1 MDYPSL
7 EYWGSS
13 DKEVDSPVLS
23 PHPAAAI
30 NADNTNGPCEL
41 TAPPVAPS
49 APPPVAEPQMEALA
63 HVEPATPDKSM
74 APSVFH
80 TTLATRASSAPGW
93 GMSRS
98 ALIGT
103 PGRRTAQAPV
113 ARRTPRFVPP
123 SGHMDTPRPQS
134 PNREI
139 AAPAPQEPML
149 RPAQITTIDQL
160 AACVA
165 RVLDL
170 NKEPPS
176 AIESL
181 NPRSPP
187 PRITPSAAPADIN
200 TPDLAA
206 SSSSDDSDSEDGL
219 GGYESDELGDRVKPV
234 SGFAPLSA
242 FAAPLFRTSSS
253 SSIEDPDMP
262 PLVSGSDDESEAK
275 PESSGRR
282 VIAPSAVATL
292 THAVREATN
301 DAPRRSSHAEA
312 STSSAPPPRE
322 RCAEGE
328 EGAAGLSGL
337 LPWRYSFTEYV
348 YTGRQPIRNG
358 GPCFWFNISN
368 STITQDFRVCSS
380 LLMAL
385 PALIEELR
393 LYLDTSSDT
402 SNLFWW
408 LYDSSRHGGT
418 PVSWFLDFVRSF
430 FGGNALD
437 RVQQFTW
444 LCGYTGHVNWE
455 AHAPANVEPED
466 VMALGSEEG
475 SRAIIGTVNALGSM
489 LAAAEAAGERQQEDY
504 CMQISAAE
512 ALAAELREE
521 LAAALQQAADSQ
533 EHLAAVQAA
542 NVALQADIADLQGQV
557 SDLTDQLQQARAQ
570 QSDPIAVFEMWL
582 TLFGFDPFEL

>member
-1 MDYPSL
+1 
-7 EYWGSS
+7 
-13 DKEVDSPVLS
+13 
-23 PHPAAAI
+23 
-30 NADNTNGPCEL
+30 
-41 TAPPVAPS
+41 
-49 APPPVAEPQMEALA
+49 MEALA
-63 HVEPATPDKSM
+63 HVEPATPDKDHNDQASPKAKPKPQHGRDPGISPTARKTARTSGHSM

-253 SSIEDPDMP
+253 SSSIEDPDMP

-380 LLMAL
+380 LRMAL

-489 LAAAEAAGERQQEDY
+489 LAAAEAAGEQQQEDY

-557 SDLTDQLQQARAQ
+557 ADLTDQLQQARAQ

>member
-63 HVEPATPDKSM
+63 HVEPATPDKDHNDQASPKAKPKPQHGRDPGISPTARKTARTSGHSM

-134 PNREI
+134 PNREN
-139 AAPAPQEPML
+139 
-149 RPAQITTIDQL
+149 R
-160 AACVA
+160 C
-165 RVLDL
+165 
-170 NKEPPS
+170 
-176 AIESL
+176 
-181 NPRSPP
+181 PR
-187 PRITPSAAPADIN
+187 
-200 TPDLAA
+200 
-206 SSSSDDSDSEDGL
+206 
-219 GGYESDELGDRVKPV
+219 
-234 SGFAPLSA
+234 A
-242 FAAPLFRTSSS
+242 FAAPLFRTSSSS

-322 RCAEGE
+322 
-328 EGAAGLSGL
+328 
-337 LPWRYSFTEYV
+337 
-348 YTGRQPIRNG
+348 
-358 GPCFWFNISN
+358 
-368 STITQDFRVCSS
+368 
-380 LLMAL
+380 
-385 PALIEELR
+385 
-393 LYLDTSSDT
+393 
-402 SNLFWW
+402 
-408 LYDSSRHGGT
+408 SRHGGT

-489 LAAAEAAGERQQEDY
+489 LAAAEAAGEQQQEDY

-542 NVALQADIADLQGQV
+542 NVALQADIADLQ
-557 SDLTDQLQQARAQ
+557 ARCR
-570 QSDPIAVFEMWL
+570 
-582 TLFGFDPFEL
+582 T